1 MNNSTN
7 IEFISGMEVDDDD
20 ISFLNQTMNDSFL
33 SLLCYGTIDDYK
45 EEDEVN
51 SIEDWSSNEKDDD
64 SDGVEKIT
72 EHGVVYPSYDSTV
85 NWKLQKPM
93 VGMKFESLAQL
104 KESLIDYGVSNG
116 YQLEFPV
123 NDHKRLLV
131 RCGKET
137 EEDDGAGKKRKVRK
151 CPFRLW
157 ASRMTSEDSFQIKS
171 LDEKHIC
178 SRKFSLGS
186 LVTYSWIAKRYF
198 KQIIDNP
205 EISLREMQKDV
216 MRKFKCKVSTGQC
229 SRAKKKVLDEFEGG
243 LKEHY
248 ARLSDYKAEILKTNP
263 GSTVKMNVNKLANG
277 DIYFSSFY
285 ICFKGVKDGWINGCR
300 KVIGLDGC
308 FLKNSGQ
315 LLSAVGRDAN
325 NHIFPLAWAVVSV
338 ENKENWMW
346 FLDLLRDDIEI
357 KDGFGLT
364 LISDQHKGIIEAVK
378 DVFPYAEHRQC
389 TRHIYANFKKKY
401 RGLQFKNLFWAAAKS
416 TTEQQFEEK
425 IEELKTISKGSYN
438 HLMERNPITWSRAF
452 FEVDAYEN
460 GMSESFN
467 SRIRVARR
475 MPIITMLEEIRLF
488 VMQRVFLMATKAEKM
503 EYDVCPTIRKK
514 LEDIKVKQRHWKV
527 IPSSN
532 IKFEIRNEKDA
543 YVVNIDEQTCS
554 CRSWQLSGIPCV
566 HTVAALVFI
575 NKDPETYVSN
585 WLKKDMFKET
595 YKYPIKPLRGSKY
608 WPKTNDIKPLPPKE
622 RRMPVSKMK

>member
-72 EHGVVYPSYDSTV
+72 EHGVVYPSYGSTV

-216 MRKFKCKVSTGQC
+216 MRK
-229 SRAKKKVLDEFEGG
+229 
-243 LKEHY
+243 
-248 ARLSDYKAEILKTNP
+248 
-263 GSTVKMNVNKLANG
+263 
-277 DIYFSSFY
+277 
-285 ICFKGVKDGWINGCR
+285 

-364 LISDQHKGIIEAVK
+364 LISDQLKGIIEAVK

-425 IEELKTISKGSYN
+425 IEELKTISNGAYN

-452 FEVDAYEN
+452 FEVNRACDAYEN